1 MDKVRFMRHF
11 FKYAERNETKSA
23 ANMCGSRRRSHIRIK
38 PTYGNGEGGEVTKVH
53 TGTSFSHFQ
62 P

>member
-1 MDKVRFMRHF
+1 MPVYAAILK
-11 FKYAERNETKSA
+11 KYVDRNETKYVA
-23 ANMCGSRRRSHIRIK
+23 KICRIRPRLHIRIK
-38 PTYGNGEGGEVTKVH
+38 LAYGNGEGGEVTKVH